1 MSTATNPVPTATL
14 DTSGTA
20 RVPFARLV
28 SVELRKM
35 WDTRA
40 GLWLLGSIVVVTAA
54 FMLIFFFVA
63 DSQDR
68 SFENFIGFAATP
80 QGFLLP
86 VLGILLVTQEW
97 GQRTAMVTFALEPSR
112 PRVIAAKVVAA
123 LLFGA
128 AAFVAAILTAALFTA
143 VGGSGDGFGDLSVA
157 LFALFLLLQLLGII
171 QGLAYGLLL
180 LNSPAA
186 IVAFFVLPIA
196 SSIIFNVV
204 PGLRD
209 VAQWFDLN
217 TAQQPLFD
225 LGTGESLTGE
235 EWANLASATSIWVI
249 LPFVLGLVRVMRAE
263 LK

>member
-97 GQRTAMVTFALEPSR
+97 GQRMAEARGHSGQG
-112 PRVIAAKVVAA
+112 
-123 LLFGA
+123 LLFTDEAVVYSPGQ
-128 AAFVAAILTAALFTA
+128 FVSNITAAMDPAIDASETLGFLMEAMTWVTVVVQTGWLEKFPKLKAAVLESNASWLPLILSRSSNFT
-143 VGGSGDGFGDLSVA
+143 
-157 LFALFLLLQLLGII
+157 
-171 QGLAYGLLL
+171 
-180 LNSPAA
+180 
-186 IVAFFVLPIA
+186 
-196 SSIIFNVV
+196 
-204 PGLRD
+204 
-209 VAQWFDLN
+209 
-217 TAQQPLFD
+217 
-225 LGTGESLTGE
+225 
-235 EWANLASATSIWVI
+235 
-249 LPFVLGLVRVMRAE
+249 
-263 LK
+263 

>member
-1 MSTATNPVPTATL
+1 MSTATHTPTL
-14 DTSGTA
+14 DTGGTS

-40 GLWLLGSIVVVTAA
+40 GLWLLGAIVVVTAA

-63 DSQDR
+63 DSPDR
-68 SFENFIGFAATP
+68 TFGNFIGIAGTP

-112 PRVIAAKVVAA
+112 GRVIAAKVVAA
-123 LLFGA
+123 LVFGA
-128 AAFVAAILTAALFTA
+128 GAFLAAIATAALFTLL
-143 VGGSGDGFGDLSVA
+143 GGADDGFGDLGLA
-157 LFALFLLLQLLGII
+157 LFGLFFLIQLLTII

-186 IVAFFVLPIA
+186 IVTFFVLPIA
-196 SSIIFNVV
+196 SSIVFNLV

-225 LGTGESLTGE
+225 LGSGQSLTGE